1 MSLQTKTQNED
12 VACHLQDPA
21 LILSLRSKTL
31 VSELGRS
38 MSFAGSSTDPVTAN

>member
-21 LILSLRSKTL
+21 LILSLQTETL
-31 VSELGRS
+31 VSELGHS
-38 MSFAGSSTDPVTAN
+38 M